1 MGKPFLVGDCPLKTQ
16 LDVYLNVAL
25 YCTVSYYCLWLH
37 MAMKCLFY
45 KKRHLLCTVEIN
57 FAFASLW
64 LLIFV
69 TGGGGVA

>member
-1 MGKPFLVGDCPLKTQ
+1 MGKAIFSTRLPFEIE

-25 YCTVSYYCLWLH
+25 YCTVCVLFVLH

-45 KKRHLLCTVEIN
+45 MKRHLLCTVEIN
-57 FAFASLW
+57 FAFASPW

-69 TGGGGVA
+69 TLGWGIA